1 MSKRAMGRA
10 AAIMATGV
18 ILLCMV
24 FFLQGCPG
32 TIGGTEVKSF
42 TEMTPKEKSIFLMT
56 TYSKQYDDYVQLWK
70 QPDRTEAQQEILEK
84 KYEWLQKI
92 YPYIDTYTT
101 YAAGG
106 VMPPAET
113 ERIVLNLI
121 NDALGL

>member
-1 MSKRAMGRA
+1 MTKRGVRQAV
-10 AAIMATGV
+10 AIMTMG
-18 ILLCMV
+18 LLLLSV
-24 FFLQGCPG
+24 GFFLNGCI
-32 TIGGTEVKSF
+32 TVGGKEVKSF